1 MVLDLSIS
9 HWEIILPTRIQ
20 CLCKFPFAFS
30 LVASLHFQSHFVVQS
45 LSCIWLF
52 VTPWTAACQG
62 FLSFTISWSLL
73 RLMSNESMMPSNHLI
88 LCRPLLLPSKS
99 FRSAF
104 FPLLQSMRLFNTFIY
119 SDTSCIHSSVIVC
132 IPSWNINIQPTS
144 FLIYSSLDGHLG
156 CFHILVIKNSAAVNT
171 GVCLTFQI
179 SAFVFFR
186 YMSRSGISGSFG
198 CSIFSFLRNLHT
210 AFVDM
215 YFQFICIYT

>member
-1 MVLDLSIS
+1 MSPALQANSLPSEPPGKPIYIGLLLLLLSHSLMSDSLWPHGLQHAKVSCPSCPMSQWCHPTIS
-9 HWEIILPTRIQ
+9 SSVV
-20 CLCKFPFAFS
+20 PFFCP
-30 LVASLHFQSHFVVQS
+30 QSHLGQ
-45 LSCIWLF
+45 
-52 VTPWTAACQG
+52 
-62 FLSFTISWSLL
+62 
-73 RLMSNESMMPSNHLI
+73 H
-88 LCRPLLLPSKS
+88 
-99 FRSAF
+99 F
-104 FPLLQSMRLFNTFIY
+104 FPCSNQWGYLICFIY

-198 CSIFSFLRNLHT
+198 CSIFSFLIKLHT
-210 AFVDM
+210 AFVNM

>member
-88 LCRPLLLPSKS
+88 LCRLLLLPSKS
-99 FRSAF
+99 LRSAF
-104 FPLLQSMRLFNTFIY
+104 FPLLQSMRLFNMFYIFRHFTHSFFCHSLHSILEYKHTSHIIFNLFI
-119 SDTSCIHSSVIVC
+119 
-132 IPSWNINIQPTS
+132 SWWTLRLFP
-144 FLIYSSLDGHLG
+144 YLG
-156 CFHILVIKNSAAVNT
+156 DQK
-171 GVCLTFQI
+171 
-179 SAFVFFR
+179 
-186 YMSRSGISGSFG
+186 
-198 CSIFSFLRNLHT
+198 
-210 AFVDM
+210 
-215 YFQFICIYT
+215 